1 MFYRGGKLWQTD
13 IGGGRKNGDKT
24 WRRLEGLEGGEA
36 KGANAWRFGG
46 LKDWREGKCFAT
58 QKLSHFGLE
67 DWREGRQKVQM
78 LGGLEGGE
86 NALQL
91 KNCQIF

>member
-1 MFYRGGKLWQTD
+1 M
-13 IGGGRKNGDKT
+13 
-24 WRRLEGLEGGEA
+24 EGGEA

-78 LGGLEGGE
+78 LGGSEGGE
-86 NALQL
+86 MLCNSKIVKFSNLQE
-91 KNCQIF
+91 KEKAA

>member
-1 MFYRGGKLWQTD
+1 M
-13 IGGGRKNGDKT
+13 
-24 WRRLEGLEGGEA
+24 EGGEA

-67 DWREGRQKVQM
+67 DWREGGKRCKCLEDWRKGKM
-78 LGGLEGGE
+78 LCNSKIVKFSNL
-86 NALQL
+86 
-91 KNCQIF
+91 